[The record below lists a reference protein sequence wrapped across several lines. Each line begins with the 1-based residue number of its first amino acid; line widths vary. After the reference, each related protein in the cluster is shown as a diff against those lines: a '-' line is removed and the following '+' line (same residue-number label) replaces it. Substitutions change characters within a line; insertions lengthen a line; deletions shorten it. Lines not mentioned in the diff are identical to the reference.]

1 MDNFLITVERRD
13 EDARDERAVDGHGT
27 ESVELEECDEVV
39 WTEGEDNVK
48 FLPCTFVRQQGISR
62 IV

>member
-13 EDARDERAVDGHGT
+13 EDTRDESAVDGQGA
-27 ESVELEECDEVV
+27 EGVELEECDEVV
-39 WTEGEDNVK
+39 WTEWEDNVK
-48 FLPCTFVRQQGISR
+48 LLFSGFVWQQGLSR